1 MSTNNTEG
9 LNFKIVS
16 MGKDAVDQREP
27 CNLRP
32 LTLEKLFAWIDT
44 KTIDPRLKE
53 YLKKSASKYP
63 HQALPTWQK
72 NYIKHVAAAQKLF
85 QKQAIPTMP
94 KTVELGDEDQNEIDD
109 SHMPHNEEFD

>member
-1 MSTNNTEG
+1 MSTNNAEG

-16 MGKDAVDQREP
+16 MGKDAVDQREL

-32 LTLEKLFAWIDT
+32 LTLEKLYEWIDA
-44 KTIDPRLKE
+44 KTIDSRLKD

-72 NYIKHVAAAQKLF
+72 NYIKHVANAQKFF
-85 QKQAIPTMP
+85 QKQAVPTMS
-94 KTVELGDEDQNEIDD
+94 KKVELGDEDPDEINND
-109 SHMPHNEEFD
+109 MPYNDEFDS